1 MGSHLNNRY
10 GLWSWAACPGGP
22 GTVNERERAM
32 NYEVHGELQPI
43 GGGDPI
49 PLIRA
54 TLSIGRR
61 ESCDICLRF
70 PNISGIHAQMEFR
83 NGYWYIRDM
92 NSTNGVKVQGVRV
105 QEKLLHPRDE
115 VTIGKRKY
123 IIEYELPAD
132 RRALDEVVEEDIMSQ
147 SLLEKAGLERH
158 EAKRPVSKNKAS
170 FDAGDFLLADE

>member
-1 MGSHLNNRY
+1 
-10 GLWSWAACPGGP
+10 
-22 GTVNERERAM
+22 M

-43 GGGDPI
+43 GGGDAI
-49 PLIRA
+49 PLIRQ

-70 PNISGIHAQMEFR
+70 PNISGIHAQMEYR

-105 QEKLLHPRDE
+105 QEKLLHPHDE

-158 EAKRPVSKNKAS
+158 KAERPSPKNKSS

>member
-1 MGSHLNNRY
+1 
-10 GLWSWAACPGGP
+10 
-22 GTVNERERAM
+22 M

-43 GGGDPI
+43 GGGDAI
-49 PLIRA
+49 PLIRDVL
-54 TLSIGRR
+54 TLGRR

-70 PNISGIHAQMEFR
+70 QNISGVHAQLSFR

-115 VTIGKRKY
+115 ITIGKRKY

-147 SLLEKAGLERH
+147 SLLEKAGLERPQT
-158 EAKRPVSKNKAS
+158 ERSKRKSPTSSS
-170 FDAGDFLLADE
+170 FDPGDFLLTDE

>member
-1 MGSHLNNRY
+1 
-10 GLWSWAACPGGP
+10 
-22 GTVNERERAM
+22 M
-32 NYEVHGELQPI
+32 NYQAHGELQPI
-43 GGGDPI
+43 GGGDAI
-49 PLIRA
+49 PLIRE

-70 PNISGIHAQMEFR
+70 PNISGMHAQMEFR

-123 IIEYELPAD
+123 IIDYELPAD

-158 EAKRPVSKNKAS
+158 KAERPASKNKAT
-170 FDAGDFLLADE
+170 FDPGDFLLGDE

>member
-1 MGSHLNNRY
+1 MK
-10 GLWSWAACPGGP
+10 
-22 GTVNERERAM
+22 
-32 NYEVHGELQPI
+32 YEVHGELQPI

-49 PLIRA
+49 PLLREVL
-54 TLSIGRR
+54 TLGRR
-61 ESCDICLRF
+61 ESCDICLRY
-70 PNISGIHAQMEFR
+70 PNISGVHAEMTFR

-92 NSTNGVKVQGVRV
+92 NSTNGVKVQGMRV

-147 SLLEKAGLERH
+147 SLLEKAGLERP
-158 EAKRPVSKNKAS
+158 KQNRSTTRKSSDS